1 MKHGISI
8 KCFIIVFTIFMVL
21 ACEAWSETGINLNI
35 KTILGS
41 EKSNRVDPKLKDF
54 VKQHKSVL
62 RHSSYSLLSQDSLK
76 LGKKG
81 TGKVSLPGNRQLKI
95 KSTGISKNR
104 ATLELEILKNKKQIF
119 QTVIQLRNN
128 SSVTIGGPKYKDG
141 DLIFNIFA
149 SF

>member
-8 KCFIIVFTIFMVL
+8 KCFMIVFIMFSVL
-21 ACEAWSETGINLNI
+21 EGEAWSETGINLNI
-35 KTILGS
+35 MTILGS
-41 EKSNRVDPKLKDF
+41 EKSGRVDPKLKDF

-62 RHSSYSLLSQDSLK
+62 RYSSYSLLSQDSLK
-76 LGKKG
+76 LSKKG

-95 KSTGISKNR
+95 KSTGISRNR
-104 ATLELEILKNKKQIF
+104 ATLDLEILKNKKQIF

-141 DLIFNIFA
+141 DLLFNIFA